1 MYYEKCVMR
10 GYYRVRQRSGKTPG
24 LFLFPL
30 RLEILYIPYSGDV
43 GSCYDFKVQKNPRVV
58 ISIKQFKMERRKSL
72 MFETF
77 VFVLGVVVGCITA
90 KVIFRV
96 TSGHGYF
103 KLDIVSEE
111 DGLYSVNMRLIPD
124 QKLNKKKRII
134 LKQEH

>member
-1 MYYEKCVMR
+1 
-10 GYYRVRQRSGKTPG
+10 
-24 LFLFPL
+24 
-30 RLEILYIPYSGDV
+30 
-43 GSCYDFKVQKNPRVV
+43 
-58 ISIKQFKMERRKSL
+58 

-77 VFVLGVVVGCITA
+77 VFVLGFVIGCITA
-90 KVIFRV
+90 KVIFRL

-134 LKQEH
+134 LKKEH

>member
-1 MYYEKCVMR
+1 
-10 GYYRVRQRSGKTPG
+10 
-24 LFLFPL
+24 
-30 RLEILYIPYSGDV
+30 
-43 GSCYDFKVQKNPRVV
+43 
-58 ISIKQFKMERRKSL
+58 
-72 MFETF
+72 MFEMF
-77 VFVLGVVVGCITA
+77 VFVLGFVVGCITA

>member
-1 MYYEKCVMR
+1 
-10 GYYRVRQRSGKTPG
+10 
-24 LFLFPL
+24 
-30 RLEILYIPYSGDV
+30 
-43 GSCYDFKVQKNPRVV
+43 
-58 ISIKQFKMERRKSL
+58 
-72 MFETF
+72 MFETL

-90 KVIFRV
+90 KVIFRG

-111 DGLYSVNMRLIPD
+111 DGLYSVNMRLIPY

>member
-1 MYYEKCVMR
+1 
-10 GYYRVRQRSGKTPG
+10 
-24 LFLFPL
+24 
-30 RLEILYIPYSGDV
+30 
-43 GSCYDFKVQKNPRVV
+43 
-58 ISIKQFKMERRKSL
+58 

-77 VFVLGVVVGCITA
+77 VFVLGFVVGFITA

-96 TSGHGYF
+96 MSGHGYF

>member
-1 MYYEKCVMR
+1 
-10 GYYRVRQRSGKTPG
+10 
-24 LFLFPL
+24 
-30 RLEILYIPYSGDV
+30 
-43 GSCYDFKVQKNPRVV
+43 
-58 ISIKQFKMERRKSL
+58 

-77 VFVLGVVVGCITA
+77 VFVLGFVVGFITA
-90 KVIFRV
+90 KVILRV

>member
-1 MYYEKCVMR
+1 
-10 GYYRVRQRSGKTPG
+10 
-24 LFLFPL
+24 
-30 RLEILYIPYSGDV
+30 
-43 GSCYDFKVQKNPRVV
+43 
-58 ISIKQFKMERRKSL
+58 

-77 VFVLGVVVGCITA
+77 VFVLGFVIGCITA

-96 TSGHGYF
+96 TSGRGYF

-124 QKLNKKKRII
+124 QKLNKKKQII

>member
-1 MYYEKCVMR
+1 
-10 GYYRVRQRSGKTPG
+10 
-24 LFLFPL
+24 
-30 RLEILYIPYSGDV
+30 
-43 GSCYDFKVQKNPRVV
+43 
-58 ISIKQFKMERRKSL
+58 

-77 VFVLGVVVGCITA
+77 VFVLGVVIGCITA
-90 KVIFRV
+90 KVIFRF
-96 TSGHGYF
+96 TSGRGYF

>member
-1 MYYEKCVMR
+1 
-10 GYYRVRQRSGKTPG
+10 
-24 LFLFPL
+24 
-30 RLEILYIPYSGDV
+30 
-43 GSCYDFKVQKNPRVV
+43 
-58 ISIKQFKMERRKSL
+58 

-77 VFVLGVVVGCITA
+77 VFVLGFMVGFITA
-90 KVIFRV
+90 KVILRV